1 MKRKFLFVPMFAAL
15 MVASSCSKDEN
26 TEIQNEEP
34 QPVTVQVQK
43 TYPITIKASKKS
55 SISKVGLG
63 ESTTLGYEEVFDR
76 TDELVLSWGNGEDE
90 SVALGLTGGDG
101 TSEATFS
108 GDIPESAD
116 GKIITAYIG
125 EPITEAKTKTS
136 YASLAEAVNAC
147 SYLVSNSTFEYK
159 AGEDIAKITLDE
171 QNAFIEITMSTM
183 QHTLSFC
190 GNDYTLD
197 GNGKVW
203 VAVAGGTSV
212 YANFFDSREVA
223 KGTINTINRAGL
235 VDLGISDG
243 ILWTDANVSGQNG
256 TVSGDYCYY
265 TFDNA
270 GKDISSPLE
279 LPKGGP
285 QNVANN
291 DFAHLYDQCYWVW
304 TGSGYN
310 IFKSKDANDYQVSK
324 GSSSDIVYDASTDPH
339 IFFPAAG
346 YINISKESPE
356 QVGTQGMWW
365 SSVAGD
371 AYGEWRDDLGYYI
384 ICWKGVSPYGWND
397 KGIKYTVRAVRR
409 K

>member
-15 MVASSCSKDEN
+15 LVASSCSKDEN
-26 TEIQNEEP
+26 TENQNEEP

-43 TYPITIKASKKS
+43 TYPITVKASKKS

-125 EPITEAKTKTS
+125 EPITAEKTQTS
-136 YASLAEAVNAC
+136 YASLADAVNAC

-203 VAVAGGTSV
+203 VAVAGGT
-212 YANFFDSREVA
+212 RE
-223 KGTINTINRAGL
+223 
-235 VDLGISDG
+235 
-243 ILWTDANVSGQNG
+243 
-256 TVSGDYCYY
+256 
-265 TFDNA
+265 
-270 GKDISSPLE
+270 
-279 LPKGGP
+279 
-285 QNVANN
+285 
-291 DFAHLYDQCYWVW
+291 
-304 TGSGYN
+304 
-310 IFKSKDANDYQVSK
+310 
-324 GSSSDIVYDASTDPH
+324 
-339 IFFPAAG
+339 
-346 YINISKESPE
+346 
-356 QVGTQGMWW
+356 
-365 SSVAGD
+365 
-371 AYGEWRDDLGYYI
+371 
-384 ICWKGVSPYGWND
+384 
-397 KGIKYTVRAVRR
+397 
-409 K
+409 